1 LSSKENPSK
10 KFFYAG
16 ILSAEYF
23 TIQLIPTLQYT
34 EQSFK
39 NTKNIFFH
47 MDDNG
52 KLELLAGSSLGVYS
66 VASTMLAGAVCP
78 LCVIAAPVLVGAGL
92 VKKAR
97 AKAGK

>member
-1 LSSKENPSK
+1 
-10 KFFYAG
+10 
-16 ILSAEYF
+16 
-23 TIQLIPTLQYT
+23 
-34 EQSFK
+34 
-39 NTKNIFFH
+39 